1 MKALMKFFILLIIAM
16 VGYYLFFVKEFV
28 DNNLS
33 NIQKNESQIMLLKEA
48 NVSSPLF
55 FNDYSDEEFKDDLA
69 LYANVQKTNI
79 NILSKKLNK
88 KDPSFLSS
96 LRNKNVDTFEKII
109 FYNQAD
115 KNITYENQLS
125 FEDMSEMNA
134 EDRFEAKRNYNKLL
148 GSEKLKY
155 LWILDNKKGFNIN
168 PAGSLISNDII
179 KLFDERYGLQNS
191 LISALIITEK
201 GKEYLDSKKQEAA
214 KKIEIAYKNQDYK
227 KLRMYFKQF
236 REYTHYMNGFHFEK
250 YDLNTYSNE
259 NKKNFRKFNAEIA
272 GIIVHYKALL
282 ESYRFNG
289 SIKRIDYVNLKEQLK

>member
-1 MKALMKFFILLIIAM
+1 MKALMKFFILLIIVM
-16 VGYYLFFVKEFV
+16 TGYYLFFVKEFV

-55 FNDYSDEEFKDDLA
+55 FNDYSDKEFKDDLE
-69 LYANVQKTNI
+69 LYVNIQQINI

-88 KDPSFLSS
+88 KDPALLSL
-96 LRNKNVDTFEKII
+96 LRDKNIDMFEKII

-115 KNITYENQLS
+115 KNITYEKQLS
-125 FEDMSEMNA
+125 FEDMSGMNA

-148 GSEKLKY
+148 GAEKLKY
-155 LWILDNKKGFNIN
+155 LWVLDNKKELNMN
-168 PAGSLISNDII
+168 PAVNLISNDII
-179 KLFDERYGLQNS
+179 KLFEERYGVQNS

-201 GKEYLDSKKQEAA
+201 GNEYLNGKKQEAA
-214 KKIEIAYKNQDYK
+214 KKIEIAYKKKDYK

-259 NKKNFRKFNAEIA
+259 NKKNFRKMNAEIA
-272 GIIVHYKALL
+272 GLIVHYKALL
-282 ESYRFNG
+282 ESYRFND
-289 SIKRIDYVNLKEQLK
+289 SQKRREYILLQDQLK